1 MILFQLKT
9 QFWYIKKEDPKMRNP
24 EDLTDV
30 LFTQPFIKVKHL
42 TESRIYSENTAR
54 EYLNKLCDMQVLEK
68 KVMEGHHYYLNLEL
82 YCSLSE

>member
-1 MILFQLKT
+1 
-9 QFWYIKKEDPKMRNP
+9 MRNP